1 MSQSWLITGG
11 SGFVG
16 RALIERAAKAESAA
30 SAASAARD
38 ERAATCNQRPPL
50 LRLLERRPTEPSPL
64 FESCAGDLSDPHSL
78 RRACEG
84 IDTVIHLAG
93 IAHVGSAASAEAR
106 AINLDGSLSLLRMA
120 IDAGVKRFVF
130 LSSTLSLDQSIQ
142 YGRDKH
148 AVEEALLNA
157 AAAGSIEVVILR
169 AVNIYGVGMRGNIA
183 AMIRLISSGVL
194 PPLPKLTNRLSLVGV
209 DDVVSALLLAA
220 TLEPLVPPLDPNS
233 PADPSDP
240 SVLMAKLAIRVTL
253 TDGCAYEINA
263 IEKSIY
269 DAVERSQS
277 HWRLPAVVLF
287 AASAMAEL
295 LEKLR
300 IFRSGIGLRTYRNLT
315 RDNVFDNHA
324 AKAELGFEP
333 STTFFAQIDTLV
345 RRGE

>member
-1 MSQSWLITGG
+1 MSQSWLITGS

-16 RALIERAAKAESAA
+16 RALL
-30 SAASAARD
+30 ARL
-38 ERAATCNQRPPL
+38 ATFNQRPPL
-50 LRLLERRPTEPSPL
+50 LRLLERRPTEPPAV
-64 FESCAGDLSDPHSL
+64 FQSCAGDLGDPQSL

-130 LSSTLSLDQSIQ
+130 LSSTLSSDQSIQ

-148 AVEEALLNA
+148 AVEEALLAA

-194 PPLPKLTNRLSLVGV
+194 PRLPKLTNRLSLVGV

-220 TLEPLVPPLDPNS
+220 TLDS
-233 PADPSDP
+233 PSDP

-253 TDGCAYEINA
+253 TDGCTYEINA
-263 IEKSIY
+263 IEESIY
-269 DAVERSQS
+269 DAVERSPS
-277 HWRLPAVVLF
+277 HWRLPVVLLF

-315 RDNVFDNHA
+315 RDNLFDNHSA
-324 AKAELGFEP
+324 TAELGFEP

-345 RRGE
+345 RRSE

>member
-1 MSQSWLITGG
+1 MSQSWLITGS

-16 RALIERAAKAESAA
+16 RALLTRL
-30 SAASAARD
+30 
-38 ERAATCNQRPPL
+38 ATFNQRPPL
-50 LRLLERRPTEPSPL
+50 LRLLERRPTEPPTV
-64 FESCAGDLSDPHSL
+64 FQSCAGDLGDPQSL

-120 IDAGVKRFVF
+120 IDAGVRRFVF
-130 LSSTLSLDQSIQ
+130 LSSTLSSDQSIQ

-148 AVEEALLNA
+148 AVEEALLAA

-194 PPLPKLTNRLSLVGV
+194 PRLPKLTNRLSLVGV

-220 TLEPLVPPLDPNS
+220 TLDS
-233 PADPSDP
+233 PADP

-253 TDGCAYEINA
+253 TDGCTYEINA

-269 DAVERSQS
+269 DAVERSPS
-277 HWRLPAVVLF
+277 HWRLPVVLLF

-315 RDNVFDNHA
+315 RDNLFDNHS

-333 STTFFAQIDTLV
+333 ITTFFAQVDKLV
-345 RRGE
+345 RRSE

>member
-1 MSQSWLITGG
+1 MSQSWLITGS
-11 SGFVG
+11 SGFIG
-16 RALIERAAKAESAA
+16 RALL
-30 SAASAARD
+30 ARLV
-38 ERAATCNQRPPL
+38 TFNQRPPL
-50 LRLLERRPTEPSPL
+50 LRLLERRPTEPPTV
-64 FESCAGDLSDPHSL
+64 FQSCAGDLGDPQSL

-120 IDAGVKRFVF
+120 IDAGVRRFVF
-130 LSSTLSLDQSIQ
+130 LSSTLSSDQSIQ

-148 AVEEALLNA
+148 AVEEALLAA

-194 PPLPKLTNRLSLVGV
+194 PRLPKLTNRLSLVGV

-220 TLEPLVPPLDPNS
+220 TLDS
-233 PADPSDP
+233 PADP

-253 TDGCAYEINA
+253 TDGCTYEINA

-269 DAVERSQS
+269 DAVERSPS
-277 HWRLPAVVLF
+277 HWRLPVVLLF

-315 RDNVFDNHA
+315 RDNLFDNHS

-333 STTFFAQIDTLV
+333 STTFFAQVDKLV
-345 RRGE
+345 RRSE

>member
-1 MSQSWLITGG
+1 LSQSWLITGS

-16 RALIERAAKAESAA
+16 RALL
-30 SAASAARD
+30 ARL
-38 ERAATCNQRPPL
+38 ATFNQRPPL
-50 LRLLERRPTEPSPL
+50 LRLLERRPTEPPTV
-64 FESCAGDLSDPHSL
+64 FQSCAGDLGDPQSL

-120 IDAGVKRFVF
+120 IDAGVRRFVF
-130 LSSTLSLDQSIQ
+130 LSSTLSSDQSIQ

-148 AVEEALLNA
+148 AVEEALLAA

-194 PPLPKLTNRLSLVGV
+194 PRLPKLTNRLSLVGV

-220 TLEPLVPPLDPNS
+220 TLDS
-233 PADPSDP
+233 PADP

-253 TDGCAYEINA
+253 TDGCTYEINA

-269 DAVERSQS
+269 DAVERSPS
-277 HWRLPAVVLF
+277 HWRLPVVLLF
-287 AASAMAEL
+287 TASAMAEL

-315 RDNVFDNHA
+315 RDNLFDNHS

-333 STTFFAQIDTLV
+333 STTFFAQIDKLV
-345 RRGE
+345 RRSE

>member
-1 MSQSWLITGG
+1 MSQSWLITGS

-16 RALIERAAKAESAA
+16 RALLTRL
-30 SAASAARD
+30 
-38 ERAATCNQRPPL
+38 ATFNQRPPL
-50 LRLLERRPTEPSPL
+50 LRLLERRPTEPPTV
-64 FESCAGDLSDPHSL
+64 FQSCAGDLGDPQSL

-120 IDAGVKRFVF
+120 IDAGVRRFVF
-130 LSSTLSLDQSIQ
+130 LSSTLSSDQSIR

-148 AVEEALLNA
+148 AVEEALLAA

-194 PPLPKLTNRLSLVGV
+194 PRLPKLTNRLSLVGV

-220 TLEPLVPPLDPNS
+220 TLDS
-233 PADPSDP
+233 PADP
-240 SVLMAKLAIRVTL
+240 SVLMAKLAIRVAL
-253 TDGCAYEINA
+253 TDGCTYEINA

-269 DAVERSQS
+269 DAVERSPS
-277 HWRLPAVVLF
+277 HWRLPVVLLF

-315 RDNVFDNHA
+315 RDNLFDNHS

-333 STTFFAQIDTLV
+333 STTFFAQVDKLV
-345 RRGE
+345 RRSE

>member
-1 MSQSWLITGG
+1 MSQSWLITGS

-16 RALIERAAKAESAA
+16 RALLTRL
-30 SAASAARD
+30 
-38 ERAATCNQRPPL
+38 ATFNQRPPL
-50 LRLLERRPTEPSPL
+50 LRLLERRPTEPPTV
-64 FESCAGDLSDPHSL
+64 FQSCAGDLGDPQSL

-120 IDAGVKRFVF
+120 IDTGVKRFVF
-130 LSSTLSLDQSIQ
+130 LSSTLSSDLSIQ

-148 AVEEALLNA
+148 AVEEALLAA

-194 PPLPKLTNRLSLVGV
+194 PRLPKLTNRLSLVGV

-220 TLEPLVPPLDPNS
+220 TLDS
-233 PADPSDP
+233 PADP

-253 TDGCAYEINA
+253 TDGCTYEINA

-269 DAVERSQS
+269 DAVERSPS
-277 HWRLPAVVLF
+277 HWRLPVVLLF

-315 RDNVFDNHA
+315 RDNLFDNQSA
-324 AKAELGFEP
+324 TAELGFEP
-333 STTFFAQIDTLV
+333 STTFFAQIDKLV
-345 RRGE
+345 RRSE

>member
-1 MSQSWLITGG
+1 MEVILSQSWLITGS

-16 RALIERAAKAESAA
+16 RALLTRL
-30 SAASAARD
+30 
-38 ERAATCNQRPPL
+38 ATFNQRPPL
-50 LRLLERRPTEPSPL
+50 LRLLERRPTEPPTV
-64 FESCAGDLSDPHSL
+64 FQSCAGDLGDPQSL

-120 IDAGVKRFVF
+120 IDAGVRRFVF
-130 LSSTLSLDQSIQ
+130 LSSTLSSDQSIQ

-148 AVEEALLNA
+148 AVEEALLAA

-194 PPLPKLTNRLSLVGV
+194 PRLPKLTNRLSLVGV

-220 TLEPLVPPLDPNS
+220 TLDS
-233 PADPSDP
+233 PADP

-253 TDGCAYEINA
+253 TDGCTYEINA

-269 DAVERSQS
+269 DAVERSPS
-277 HWRLPAVVLF
+277 HWRLPVVLLF

-315 RDNVFDNHA
+315 RDNLFDNHS

-333 STTFFAQIDTLV
+333 STTFFAQVDKLV
-345 RRGE
+345 RRSE

>member
-1 MSQSWLITGG
+1 MSQSWLITGS

-16 RALIERAAKAESAA
+16 RALL
-30 SAASAARD
+30 ARL
-38 ERAATCNQRPPL
+38 ATFNQRPPL
-50 LRLLERRPTEPSPL
+50 LRLLERRPTEPPTV
-64 FESCAGDLSDPHSL
+64 FQSCAGDLGDPQSL

-120 IDAGVKRFVF
+120 IDAGVRRFVF
-130 LSSTLSLDQSIQ
+130 LSSTLSSDQSIQ

-148 AVEEALLNA
+148 AVEEALLAA

-194 PPLPKLTNRLSLVGV
+194 PSLPKLTNRLSLVGV

-220 TLEPLVPPLDPNS
+220 TLDS
-233 PADPSDP
+233 PADPSA
-240 SVLMAKLAIRVTL
+240 LMAKLAIRVTL
-253 TDGCAYEINA
+253 TDGCTYEINA

-269 DAVERSQS
+269 DAVERSPS
-277 HWRLPAVVLF
+277 HWRLPIVLLF

-300 IFRSGIGLRTYRNLT
+300 IFRSGVGLRTYRNLT
-315 RDNVFDNHA
+315 RDNLFDNHS

-333 STTFFAQIDTLV
+333 STTFFAQIDKLV
-345 RRGE
+345 RRSE

>member
-1 MSQSWLITGG
+1 MSQSWLITGS

-16 RALIERAAKAESAA
+16 RALL
-30 SAASAARD
+30 ARL
-38 ERAATCNQRPPL
+38 ATFNQRPPL
-50 LRLLERRPTEPSPL
+50 LRLLERRPTEPPAV
-64 FESCAGDLSDPHSL
+64 FQSCAGDLGDPQSL

-130 LSSTLSLDQSIQ
+130 LSSTLSSDQSIQ

-148 AVEEALLNA
+148 AVEEALLAA

-194 PPLPKLTNRLSLVGV
+194 PRLPKLTNRLSLVGV

-220 TLEPLVPPLDPNS
+220 TLDS
-233 PADPSDP
+233 PSDP

-253 TDGCAYEINA
+253 TDGCTYEINA

-269 DAVERSQS
+269 DAVERSPS
-277 HWRLPAVVLF
+277 HWRLPVVLLF

-300 IFRSGIGLRTYRNLT
+300 IFRSGIGLRAYRNLT
-315 RDNVFDNHA
+315 RDNLFDNHSA
-324 AKAELGFEP
+324 TAELGFEP

-345 RRGE
+345 RRSE

>member
-1 MSQSWLITGG
+1 MSQSWLITGS

-16 RALIERAAKAESAA
+16 RTLL
-30 SAASAARD
+30 ARL
-38 ERAATCNQRPPL
+38 ATFNQRPPL
-50 LRLLERRPTEPSPL
+50 LRLLERRPTEPPTV
-64 FESCAGDLSDPHSL
+64 FQSCAGDLGDPQSL

-130 LSSTLSLDQSIQ
+130 LSSTLSSDQSIQ

-148 AVEEALLNA
+148 AVEEALLA
-157 AAAGSIEVVILR
+157 SAAAGSIEVVILR

-194 PPLPKLTNRLSLVGV
+194 PHLPKLTNRLSLVGV

-220 TLEPLVPPLDPNS
+220 TLDS
-233 PADPSDP
+233 PADPSA
-240 SVLMAKLAIRVTL
+240 LMAKLAIRVTL
-253 TDGCAYEINA
+253 TDGCTYEINA

-269 DAVERSQS
+269 DAVERSPS
-277 HWRLPAVVLF
+277 HWRLPVVLLF

-315 RDNVFDNHA
+315 RDNVFDNHS

-333 STTFFAQIDTLV
+333 STTFFAQIDKLV
-345 RRGE
+345 RRSE

>member
-1 MSQSWLITGG
+1 MSQSWLITGS

-16 RALIERAAKAESAA
+16 RALL
-30 SAASAARD
+30 ARL
-38 ERAATCNQRPPL
+38 ATFNQRPPL
-50 LRLLERRPTEPSPL
+50 LRLLERRPTEPPTV
-64 FESCAGDLSDPHSL
+64 FQSCAGDLGDPQSL

-120 IDAGVKRFVF
+120 IDAGVRRFVF
-130 LSSTLSLDQSIQ
+130 LSSTLSSDQSIQ

-148 AVEEALLNA
+148 AVEEALLA
-157 AAAGSIEVVILR
+157 SAAAGSIEVVILR

-194 PPLPKLTNRLSLVGV
+194 PRLPKLTNRLSLVSV

-220 TLEPLVPPLDPNS
+220 TLDS
-233 PADPSDP
+233 PADP

-253 TDGCAYEINA
+253 TDGCTYEINA

-269 DAVERSQS
+269 DAVERSPS
-277 HWRLPAVVLF
+277 HWRLPVVLLF

-315 RDNVFDNHA
+315 RDNLFDNHS

-333 STTFFAQIDTLV
+333 STTFFAQIDKLV
-345 RRGE
+345 RRSE

>member
-1 MSQSWLITGG
+1 MSQSWLITGS

-16 RALIERAAKAESAA
+16 RALL
-30 SAASAARD
+30 ARL
-38 ERAATCNQRPPL
+38 ATFNQRPPL
-50 LRLLERRPTEPSPL
+50 LRLLERRPTEPPAV
-64 FESCAGDLSDPHSL
+64 FQSCAGDLGDPQSL

-130 LSSTLSLDQSIQ
+130 LSSTLSSDQSIQ

-148 AVEEALLNA
+148 AVEEALLAA

-194 PPLPKLTNRLSLVGV
+194 PRLPKLTNRLSLVGV

-220 TLEPLVPPLDPNS
+220 TLDS
-233 PADPSDP
+233 PSDP

-253 TDGCAYEINA
+253 TDGCTYEINA
-263 IEKSIY
+263 IEESIY
-269 DAVERSQS
+269 DAVERSPS
-277 HWRLPAVVLF
+277 HWRLPVVLLF

-315 RDNVFDNHA
+315 RDNLFDNLSA
-324 AKAELGFEP
+324 TAELGFEP

-345 RRGE
+345 RRSE

>member
-1 MSQSWLITGG
+1 VEVILSQSWLITGS

-16 RALIERAAKAESAA
+16 RALLTRL
-30 SAASAARD
+30 
-38 ERAATCNQRPPL
+38 ATFNQRPPL
-50 LRLLERRPTEPSPL
+50 LRLLERRPTEPPTV
-64 FESCAGDLSDPHSL
+64 FQSCAGDLGDLQSL

-120 IDAGVKRFVF
+120 IDAGVRRFVF
-130 LSSTLSLDQSIQ
+130 LSSTLSSDQSIQ

-148 AVEEALLNA
+148 AVEEALLAA

-183 AMIRLISSGVL
+183 AMIRFISSGVL
-194 PPLPKLTNRLSLVGV
+194 PRLPKLTNRLSLVGV

-220 TLEPLVPPLDPNS
+220 TLDS
-233 PADPSDP
+233 PADP

-253 TDGCAYEINA
+253 TDGCTYEINA

-269 DAVERSQS
+269 DAVERSPS
-277 HWRLPAVVLF
+277 HWRLPVVLLF

-315 RDNVFDNHA
+315 RDNLFDNHS

-333 STTFFAQIDTLV
+333 STTFFAQIDKLV
-345 RRGE
+345 RRSE

>member
-1 MSQSWLITGG
+1 LSQSWLITGS

-16 RALIERAAKAESAA
+16 RALL
-30 SAASAARD
+30 ARL
-38 ERAATCNQRPPL
+38 ATFNQRPPL
-50 LRLLERRPTEPSPL
+50 LRLLERRPTEPPTV
-64 FESCAGDLSDPHSL
+64 FQSCAGDLGDPQSL

-120 IDAGVKRFVF
+120 IDAGVRRFVF
-130 LSSTLSLDQSIQ
+130 LSSTLSSDQSIQ

-148 AVEEALLNA
+148 AVEEALLAA

-194 PPLPKLTNRLSLVGV
+194 PRLPKLTNRLSLVGV

-220 TLEPLVPPLDPNS
+220 TLDS
-233 PADPSDP
+233 PADPSA
-240 SVLMAKLAIRVTL
+240 LMAKLAIRVTL
-253 TDGCAYEINA
+253 TDGCTYEINA

-269 DAVERSQS
+269 DAVERSPS
-277 HWRLPAVVLF
+277 HWRLPV
-287 AASAMAEL
+287 AAAMPLPRAATTNATFCA
-295 LEKLR
+295 R
-300 IFRSGIGLRTYRNLT
+300 RCVSLT
-315 RDNVFDNHA
+315 
-324 AKAELGFEP
+324 KTGGSYFEP
-333 STTFFAQIDTLV
+333 VLAHYWQQRV
-345 RRGE
+345 RRSCVAYKARHF

>member
-1 MSQSWLITGG
+1 MSQSWLITGS

-16 RALIERAAKAESAA
+16 RALL
-30 SAASAARD
+30 ARL
-38 ERAATCNQRPPL
+38 ATFNQRPPL
-50 LRLLERRPTEPSPL
+50 LRLLERRPTEPPTV
-64 FESCAGDLSDPHSL
+64 FQSCAGDLGDPQSL

-120 IDAGVKRFVF
+120 IDAGVRRFVF
-130 LSSTLSLDQSIQ
+130 LSSTLSSDQSIQ

-148 AVEEALLNA
+148 AVEEALLAA

-169 AVNIYGVGMRGNIA
+169 AVNIYGMGMRGNIA

-194 PPLPKLTNRLSLVGV
+194 PRLPKLTNRLSLVGV

-220 TLEPLVPPLDPNS
+220 TLDS
-233 PADPSDP
+233 PADPSA
-240 SVLMAKLAIRVTL
+240 LMAKLAIRVTL
-253 TDGCAYEINA
+253 TDGCTYEINA

-269 DAVERSQS
+269 DAVERSPS
-277 HWRLPAVVLF
+277 HWRLPVVLLF

-315 RDNVFDNHA
+315 RDNLFDNHS

-333 STTFFAQIDTLV
+333 STTFFAQVDKLV
-345 RRGE
+345 RRSE

>member
-1 MSQSWLITGG
+1 MSQSWLITGS

-16 RALIERAAKAESAA
+16 RALL
-30 SAASAARD
+30 ARL
-38 ERAATCNQRPPL
+38 ATFNQRPPL
-50 LRLLERRPTEPSPL
+50 LRLLERRPTEPPTV
-64 FESCAGDLSDPHSL
+64 FQSCAGDLGDPQSL

-148 AVEEALLNA
+148 AVEEALLAA

-220 TLEPLVPPLDPNS
+220 TLDS
-233 PADPSDP
+233 PADPSA
-240 SVLMAKLAIRVTL
+240 LMAKLAIRVTL
-253 TDGCAYEINA
+253 TDGCTYEINA

-269 DAVERSQS
+269 DAVERSPS
-277 HWRLPAVVLF
+277 HWRLPVVLLF

-315 RDNVFDNHA
+315 RDNVFDNHS

-333 STTFFAQIDTLV
+333 STTFFAQIDKLV
-345 RRGE
+345 RRSE

>member
-1 MSQSWLITGG
+1 LSQSWLITGS

-16 RALIERAAKAESAA
+16 RALLTRL
-30 SAASAARD
+30 
-38 ERAATCNQRPPL
+38 ATFNQRPPL
-50 LRLLERRPTEPSPL
+50 LRLLERRPTEPPTV
-64 FESCAGDLSDPHSL
+64 FQSCAGDLGDPQSL

-120 IDAGVKRFVF
+120 IDAGVRRFVF
-130 LSSTLSLDQSIQ
+130 LSSTLSSDQSIQ

-148 AVEEALLNA
+148 AVEEALLAA

-194 PPLPKLTNRLSLVGV
+194 PRLPKLTNRLSLVGV

-220 TLEPLVPPLDPNS
+220 TLDS
-233 PADPSDP
+233 PADP

-253 TDGCAYEINA
+253 TDGCTYEINA

-269 DAVERSQS
+269 DAVERSPS
-277 HWRLPAVVLF
+277 HWRLPVVLLF

-315 RDNVFDNHA
+315 RDNLFDNHSA
-324 AKAELGFEP
+324 TAELGFEP
-333 STTFFAQIDTLV
+333 STTFFAQIDKLV
-345 RRGE
+345 RRSE

>member
-1 MSQSWLITGG
+1 MSQSWLITGS

-16 RALIERAAKAESAA
+16 RALL
-30 SAASAARD
+30 ARL
-38 ERAATCNQRPPL
+38 ATFNQRPPL
-50 LRLLERRPTEPSPL
+50 LRLLERRPTEPPTV
-64 FESCAGDLSDPHSL
+64 FQSCAGDLGDPQSL

-120 IDAGVKRFVF
+120 IDAGVRRFVF
-130 LSSTLSLDQSIQ
+130 LSSTLSSDQSIQ

-148 AVEEALLNA
+148 AVEEALLAA

-194 PPLPKLTNRLSLVGV
+194 PRLPKLTNRLSLVGV

-220 TLEPLVPPLDPNS
+220 TLDS
-233 PADPSDP
+233 PADP

-253 TDGCAYEINA
+253 TDGCTYEINA

-269 DAVERSQS
+269 DAVERSPS
-277 HWRLPAVVLF
+277 HWRLPVVLLF
-287 AASAMAEL
+287 AASAMVEL

-315 RDNVFDNHA
+315 RDNLFDNHS

-333 STTFFAQIDTLV
+333 STTSFAQVDKLV
-345 RRGE
+345 RRSE

>member
-1 MSQSWLITGG
+1 MSQSWLITGS

-16 RALIERAAKAESAA
+16 RALL
-30 SAASAARD
+30 ARL
-38 ERAATCNQRPPL
+38 ATFNQRPPL
-50 LRLLERRPTEPSPL
+50 LRLLERRPTEPPTV
-64 FESCAGDLSDPHSL
+64 FQSCAGDLGDPQSL

-120 IDAGVKRFVF
+120 IDAGVRRFVF
-130 LSSTLSLDQSIQ
+130 LSSTLSSDQSIQ

-148 AVEEALLNA
+148 AVEEALLAA
-157 AAAGSIEVVILR
+157 AAAGSSEVVILR
-169 AVNIYGVGMRGNIA
+169 TVNIYGVGMRGNIA

-194 PPLPKLTNRLSLVGV
+194 PRLPKLTNRLSLVGV

-220 TLEPLVPPLDPNS
+220 TLDS
-233 PADPSDP
+233 PADPSA
-240 SVLMAKLAIRVTL
+240 LMAKLAIRVTL
-253 TDGCAYEINA
+253 TDGCTYEINA

-269 DAVERSQS
+269 DAVERSPS
-277 HWRLPAVVLF
+277 HWRLPVVLLF

-315 RDNVFDNHA
+315 RDNLFDNHS

-333 STTFFAQIDTLV
+333 STTFFAQIDKLV
-345 RRGE
+345 RRSE

>member
-1 MSQSWLITGG
+1 MSQSWLITGS

-16 RALIERAAKAESAA
+16 RALL
-30 SAASAARD
+30 ARL
-38 ERAATCNQRPPL
+38 ATFNQRPPL
-50 LRLLERRPTEPSPL
+50 LRLLERRPTEPPTV
-64 FESCAGDLSDPHSL
+64 FQSCAGDLGDPQSL

-120 IDAGVKRFVF
+120 IDAGVRRFVF
-130 LSSTLSLDQSIQ
+130 LSSTLSSDQSIQ

-148 AVEEALLNA
+148 AVEEALLAA

-194 PPLPKLTNRLSLVGV
+194 PRLPKLTNRLSLVGV

-220 TLEPLVPPLDPNS
+220 TLDS
-233 PADPSDP
+233 PADP

-253 TDGCAYEINA
+253 TDGCTYEINA

-269 DAVERSQS
+269 DAVERSPS
-277 HWRLPAVVLF
+277 HWRLPVVLLF
-287 AASAMAEL
+287 VASAMAEL

-315 RDNVFDNHA
+315 RDNLFDNHS

-333 STTFFAQIDTLV
+333 STTFFAQIDKLV
-345 RRGE
+345 RRSE

>member
-1 MSQSWLITGG
+1 MSQSWLITGS

-16 RALIERAAKAESAA
+16 RALLTRL
-30 SAASAARD
+30 
-38 ERAATCNQRPPL
+38 ATFNQRPPL
-50 LRLLERRPTEPSPL
+50 LRLLERRPTEPPTV
-64 FESCAGDLSDPHSL
+64 FQSCAGDLGDPQSL

-120 IDAGVKRFVF
+120 IDAGVRRFVF
-130 LSSTLSLDQSIQ
+130 LSSTLSSDQSIQ

-148 AVEEALLNA
+148 AVEEALLAA

-194 PPLPKLTNRLSLVGV
+194 PRLPKLTNRLSLVGV

-220 TLEPLVPPLDPNS
+220 TLDS
-233 PADPSDP
+233 PADP

-253 TDGCAYEINA
+253 TDGCTYEINA

-269 DAVERSQS
+269 DAVERSPS
-277 HWRLPAVVLF
+277 HWRLPVVLLF

-315 RDNVFDNHA
+315 RDNVFDNHS

-333 STTFFAQIDTLV
+333 STTFFAQVDKLV
-345 RRGE
+345 RRSE

>member
-1 MSQSWLITGG
+1 MSQSWLITGS

-16 RALIERAAKAESAA
+16 RALLTRL
-30 SAASAARD
+30 
-38 ERAATCNQRPPL
+38 ATFNQRPPL
-50 LRLLERRPTEPSPL
+50 LRLLERRPTEPPTL
-64 FESCAGDLSDPHSL
+64 FQSCAGDLGDPQSL

-120 IDAGVKRFVF
+120 IDAGVRRFVF
-130 LSSTLSLDQSIQ
+130 LSSTLSSDQSIQ

-148 AVEEALLNA
+148 AVEEALLAA

-183 AMIRLISSGVL
+183 AMIRFISSGVL
-194 PPLPKLTNRLSLVGV
+194 PRLPKLTNRLSLVGV

-220 TLEPLVPPLDPNS
+220 TLDS
-233 PADPSDP
+233 PADPSA
-240 SVLMAKLAIRVTL
+240 LMAKLAIRVTL
-253 TDGCAYEINA
+253 TDGCTYEINA

-269 DAVERSQS
+269 DAVERSPS
-277 HWRLPAVVLF
+277 HWRLPVVLLF

-315 RDNVFDNHA
+315 RDNLFDNHS

-333 STTFFAQIDTLV
+333 STTFFAQVDKLV
-345 RRGE
+345 RRSE

>member
-1 MSQSWLITGG
+1 LSHAWLITGG

-16 RALIERAAKAESAA
+16 KALLARLAA
-30 SAASAARD
+30 S
-38 ERAATCNQRPPL
+38 EKRPET
-50 LRLLERRPTEPSPL
+50 LRLLVRQPGDAPV
-64 FESCAGDLSDPHSL
+64 FQSCAGDLGDPQSL

-120 IDAGVKRFVF
+120 IDAGVRRFVF
-130 LSSTLSLDQSIQ
+130 LSSTLSSDQSIQ

-148 AVEEALLNA
+148 AVEEALLAA

-194 PPLPKLTNRLSLVGV
+194 PRLPKLTNRLSLVGV

-220 TLEPLVPPLDPNS
+220 TLDS
-233 PADPSDP
+233 PADPSA
-240 SVLMAKLAIRVTL
+240 LMAKLAIRVTL
-253 TDGCAYEINA
+253 TDGCTYEINA

-269 DAVERSQS
+269 DSCRAIAVT
-277 HWRLPAVVLF
+277 L
-287 AASAMAEL
+287 AASCCVTI
-295 LEKLR
+295 R
-300 IFRSGIGLRTYRNLT
+300 GLGDGGT
-315 RDNVFDNHA
+315 
-324 AKAELGFEP
+324 
-333 STTFFAQIDTLV
+333 S
-345 RRGE
+345 

>member
-1 MSQSWLITGG
+1 MSQSWLITGS

-16 RALIERAAKAESAA
+16 RALL
-30 SAASAARD
+30 ARL
-38 ERAATCNQRPPL
+38 ATFNQRPPL
-50 LRLLERRPTEPSPL
+50 LRLLERRPTEPPTV
-64 FESCAGDLSDPHSL
+64 FQSCAGDLGDPQSL

-120 IDAGVKRFVF
+120 IDAGVRRFVF
-130 LSSTLSLDQSIQ
+130 LSSTLSSDQSIQ

-148 AVEEALLNA
+148 AVEEALLAA

-194 PPLPKLTNRLSLVGV
+194 PRLPKLANRLSLVGV

-220 TLEPLVPPLDPNS
+220 TLDS
-233 PADPSDP
+233 PADPSA
-240 SVLMAKLAIRVTL
+240 LMAKLAIRVTL
-253 TDGCAYEINA
+253 TDGCTYEINA

-269 DAVERSQS
+269 DAVERSPS
-277 HWRLPAVVLF
+277 HWRLPVVLLF

-315 RDNVFDNHA
+315 RDNLFDNHS

-333 STTFFAQIDTLV
+333 STTFFAQIDKLV
-345 RRGE
+345 RRSE

>member
-1 MSQSWLITGG
+1 MSQSWLITGS

-16 RALIERAAKAESAA
+16 RALLTRL
-30 SAASAARD
+30 
-38 ERAATCNQRPPL
+38 ATFNQRPPL
-50 LRLLERRPTEPSPL
+50 LRLLERRPTEPPTV
-64 FESCAGDLSDPHSL
+64 FQSCAGDLGDPQSL

-120 IDAGVKRFVF
+120 IDAGVRRFVF
-130 LSSTLSLDQSIQ
+130 LSSTLSSDQSIQ

-148 AVEEALLNA
+148 AVEEALLAA

-194 PPLPKLTNRLSLVGV
+194 PRLPKLTNRLSLVGV

-220 TLEPLVPPLDPNS
+220 TLDS
-233 PADPSDP
+233 PADP

-253 TDGCAYEINA
+253 TDGCTYEINA

-269 DAVERSQS
+269 DAVERSPS
-277 HWRLPAVVLF
+277 HWRLPVVLLF

-315 RDNVFDNHA
+315 RDNLFDNHS

-333 STTFFAQIDTLV
+333 STTFFAQIDKLV
-345 RRGE
+345 RRSE

>member
-1 MSQSWLITGG
+1 MSQSWLITGS

-16 RALIERAAKAESAA
+16 RALL
-30 SAASAARD
+30 ARL
-38 ERAATCNQRPPL
+38 ATFNQRPPL
-50 LRLLERRPTEPSPL
+50 LRLLERRPTEPPAV
-64 FESCAGDLSDPHSL
+64 FQSCAGDLGDPQSL

-130 LSSTLSLDQSIQ
+130 LSSTLSSDQSIQ

-148 AVEEALLNA
+148 AVEEALLAA

-194 PPLPKLTNRLSLVGV
+194 PRLPKLTNRLSLVGV

-220 TLEPLVPPLDPNS
+220 TLDS
-233 PADPSDP
+233 PSDP

-253 TDGCAYEINA
+253 TDGCTYEINA

-269 DAVERSQS
+269 DAVERSPS
-277 HWRLPAVVLF
+277 HWRLPVVLLF
-287 AASAMAEL
+287 AASAMVEL

-315 RDNVFDNHA
+315 RDNLFDNQSA
-324 AKAELGFEP
+324 TAELGFEP

-345 RRGE
+345 RRSE

>member
-1 MSQSWLITGG
+1 MSQSWLITGS

-16 RALIERAAKAESAA
+16 RALL
-30 SAASAARD
+30 ARL
-38 ERAATCNQRPPL
+38 ATFNQRPPL
-50 LRLLERRPTEPSPL
+50 LRLLERRPTEPPTV
-64 FESCAGDLSDPHSL
+64 FQSCAGDLGDPQSL

-120 IDAGVKRFVF
+120 IDAGVRRFVF
-130 LSSTLSLDQSIQ
+130 LSSTLSSDQSIQ

-148 AVEEALLNA
+148 AVEEALLAA

-194 PPLPKLTNRLSLVGV
+194 PRLPKLTNRLSLVGV

-220 TLEPLVPPLDPNS
+220 TLDS
-233 PADPSDP
+233 PADPSA
-240 SVLMAKLAIRVTL
+240 LMAKLAIRVTL
-253 TDGCAYEINA
+253 TDGCTYEINA

-269 DAVERSQS
+269 DAVERSPS
-277 HWRLPAVVLF
+277 HWRLPVVLLF
-287 AASAMAEL
+287 AASAIAEL

-315 RDNVFDNHA
+315 RDNLFDNHS

-333 STTFFAQIDTLV
+333 STTFFAQIDKLV
-345 RRGE
+345 RRCE

>member
-1 MSQSWLITGG
+1 MSQSWLITGS

-16 RALIERAAKAESAA
+16 RALLTRL
-30 SAASAARD
+30 
-38 ERAATCNQRPPL
+38 ATFNQRPPL
-50 LRLLERRPTEPSPL
+50 LRLLERRPTEPPTV
-64 FESCAGDLSDPHSL
+64 FQSCAGDLGDPQSL

-120 IDAGVKRFVF
+120 IDAGVRRFVF
-130 LSSTLSLDQSIQ
+130 LSSTLSSDQSIQ

-148 AVEEALLNA
+148 AVEEALLAA

-194 PPLPKLTNRLSLVGV
+194 PRLPKLTNRLSLVGV

-220 TLEPLVPPLDPNS
+220 TLDS
-233 PADPSDP
+233 PADP

-253 TDGCAYEINA
+253 TDGCTYEINA

-269 DAVERSQS
+269 DAVERSPS
-277 HWRLPAVVLF
+277 HWRLPVVLLF
-287 AASAMAEL
+287 VASAMAEL

-315 RDNVFDNHA
+315 RDNLFDNHS

-333 STTFFAQIDTLV
+333 STTFFAQIDKLV
-345 RRGE
+345 RRSE

>member
-1 MSQSWLITGG
+1 MSQSWLITGS

-16 RALIERAAKAESAA
+16 RTLL
-30 SAASAARD
+30 ARL
-38 ERAATCNQRPPL
+38 ATFNQRPPL
-50 LRLLERRPTEPSPL
+50 LRLLERRPTEPPTV
-64 FESCAGDLSDPHSL
+64 FQSCAGDLGDPQSL

-120 IDAGVKRFVF
+120 IDAGVRRFVF
-130 LSSTLSLDQSIQ
+130 LSSTLSSDQSIQ

-148 AVEEALLNA
+148 AVEEALLAA

-183 AMIRLISSGVL
+183 AMIRIISSGVL
-194 PPLPKLTNRLSLVGV
+194 PRLPKLTNRLSLVGV

-220 TLEPLVPPLDPNS
+220 TLDS
-233 PADPSDP
+233 PADPSA
-240 SVLMAKLAIRVTL
+240 LMAKLAIRVTL
-253 TDGCAYEINA
+253 TDGCTYEINA

-269 DAVERSQS
+269 DAVERSPS
-277 HWRLPAVVLF
+277 HWRLPVVLLF

-315 RDNVFDNHA
+315 RDNLFDNHS

-333 STTFFAQIDTLV
+333 STTFFAQIDKLV
-345 RRGE
+345 RRSE

>member
-1 MSQSWLITGG
+1 MSQSWLITGS

-16 RALIERAAKAESAA
+16 RALL
-30 SAASAARD
+30 ARL
-38 ERAATCNQRPPL
+38 ATFNQRPPL
-50 LRLLERRPTEPSPL
+50 LRLLERRPTEPPAV
-64 FESCAGDLSDPHSL
+64 FQSCAGDLGDPQSL

-130 LSSTLSLDQSIQ
+130 LSSTLSSDQSIQ

-148 AVEEALLNA
+148 AVEEALLAA

-194 PPLPKLTNRLSLVGV
+194 PRLPKLTNRLSLVGV

-220 TLEPLVPPLDPNS
+220 TLDS
-233 PADPSDP
+233 PADPSA
-240 SVLMAKLAIRVTL
+240 LMAKLAIRVTL
-253 TDGCAYEINA
+253 TDGCTYEINA

-269 DAVERSQS
+269 DAVERSPS
-277 HWRLPAVVLF
+277 HWRLPIVLLF

-315 RDNVFDNHA
+315 RDNLFDNHSA
-324 AKAELGFEP
+324 TAELGFEP

-345 RRGE
+345 RRSE

>member
-1 MSQSWLITGG
+1 MSQSWLITGS

-16 RALIERAAKAESAA
+16 RALL
-30 SAASAARD
+30 ARL
-38 ERAATCNQRPPL
+38 ATFNQRPPL
-50 LRLLERRPTEPSPL
+50 LRLLERRPTEPPVV
-64 FESCAGDLSDPHSL
+64 FQSCAGDLGDPQSL

-130 LSSTLSLDQSIQ
+130 LSSTLSSDQSIQ

-148 AVEEALLNA
+148 AVEEALLAA

-194 PPLPKLTNRLSLVGV
+194 PRLPKLTNRLSLVGV

-220 TLEPLVPPLDPNS
+220 TLDS
-233 PADPSDP
+233 PSDP

-253 TDGCAYEINA
+253 TDGCTYEINA

-269 DAVERSQS
+269 DAVERSPS
-277 HWRLPAVVLF
+277 HWRLPIVLLF

-315 RDNVFDNHA
+315 RDNLFDNHSA
-324 AKAELGFEP
+324 TAELGFEP

-345 RRGE
+345 RRSE

>member
-1 MSQSWLITGG
+1 MSQSWLITGS

-16 RALIERAAKAESAA
+16 RALLTRL
-30 SAASAARD
+30 
-38 ERAATCNQRPPL
+38 ATFNQRPPL
-50 LRLLERRPTEPSPL
+50 LRLLERRPTEPPTV
-64 FESCAGDLSDPHSL
+64 FQSCAGDLGDLQSL

-120 IDAGVKRFVF
+120 IDAGVRRFVF
-130 LSSTLSLDQSIQ
+130 LSSTLSSDQSIQ

-148 AVEEALLNA
+148 AVEEALLTA

-194 PPLPKLTNRLSLVGV
+194 PRLPKLTNRLSLVGV

-220 TLEPLVPPLDPNS
+220 TLDS
-233 PADPSDP
+233 PTDL

-253 TDGCAYEINA
+253 TDGCTYEINA

-269 DAVERSQS
+269 DAVERSPS
-277 HWRLPAVVLF
+277 HWRLPVVLLF

-315 RDNVFDNHA
+315 RDNLFDNHS

-333 STTFFAQIDTLV
+333 STTFFAQIDKLV
-345 RRGE
+345 RRSE

>member
-1 MSQSWLITGG
+1 MSQSWLITGS

-16 RALIERAAKAESAA
+16 RALLTRL
-30 SAASAARD
+30 
-38 ERAATCNQRPPL
+38 ATFNQRPPL
-50 LRLLERRPTEPSPL
+50 LRLLERRPTEPPTV
-64 FESCAGDLSDPHSL
+64 FQSCAGDLGDPQSL

-120 IDAGVKRFVF
+120 IDAGVRRFVF
-130 LSSTLSLDQSIQ
+130 LSSTLSSDQSIQ

-148 AVEEALLNA
+148 AVEEALLAA

-194 PPLPKLTNRLSLVGV
+194 PRLPKLTNRLSLVGV

-220 TLEPLVPPLDPNS
+220 TLDS
-233 PADPSDP
+233 PADPSA
-240 SVLMAKLAIRVTL
+240 LMAKLAIRVTL
-253 TDGCAYEINA
+253 TDGCTYEINA

-269 DAVERSQS
+269 DAVERSPS
-277 HWRLPAVVLF
+277 HWRLPVVLLF

-315 RDNVFDNHA
+315 RDNLFDNHS

-333 STTFFAQIDTLV
+333 STTFFAQVDKLV
-345 RRGE
+345 RRSE

>member
-1 MSQSWLITGG
+1 LSQSWLITGS

-16 RALIERAAKAESAA
+16 RALL
-30 SAASAARD
+30 ARL
-38 ERAATCNQRPPL
+38 ATFNQRPPL
-50 LRLLERRPTEPSPL
+50 LRLLERRPTEPPTV
-64 FESCAGDLSDPHSL
+64 FQSCAGDLGDPQSL

-120 IDAGVKRFVF
+120 IDAGVRRFVF
-130 LSSTLSLDQSIQ
+130 LSSTLSSDQSIQ

-148 AVEEALLNA
+148 AVEEALLAA

-194 PPLPKLTNRLSLVGV
+194 PRLPKLTNRLSLVGV

-220 TLEPLVPPLDPNS
+220 TLDS
-233 PADPSDP
+233 PADPSA
-240 SVLMAKLAIRVTL
+240 LMAKLAIRVTL
-253 TDGCAYEINA
+253 TDGCTYEINA

-269 DAVERSQS
+269 DAVERSPS
-277 HWRLPAVVLF
+277 HWRLPVVLLF

-300 IFRSGIGLRTYRNLT
+300 IFRSGVGLRTYRNLT
-315 RDNVFDNHA
+315 RDNLFDNHS

-333 STTFFAQIDTLV
+333 STTFFAQIDKLV
-345 RRGE
+345 RRSE

>member
-1 MSQSWLITGG
+1 MSQSWLITGS

-16 RALIERAAKAESAA
+16 RALLTRL
-30 SAASAARD
+30 
-38 ERAATCNQRPPL
+38 ATFNQRPPL
-50 LRLLERRPTEPSPL
+50 LRLLERRPTEPPTV
-64 FESCAGDLSDPHSL
+64 FQSCAGDLGDPQSL

-120 IDAGVKRFVF
+120 IDAGVRRFVF
-130 LSSTLSLDQSIQ
+130 LSSTLSSDQSIQ

-148 AVEEALLNA
+148 AVEEALLAA

-194 PPLPKLTNRLSLVGV
+194 PRLPKLTNRLSLVGV

-220 TLEPLVPPLDPNS
+220 TLDS
-233 PADPSDP
+233 PADP

-253 TDGCAYEINA
+253 TDGCTYEINA

-269 DAVERSQS
+269 DAVERSPS
-277 HWRLPAVVLF
+277 HWRLPVVLLF

-315 RDNVFDNHA
+315 RDNLFDNHL

-333 STTFFAQIDTLV
+333 STTFFAQVDKLV
-345 RRGE
+345 RRSE

>member
-1 MSQSWLITGG
+1 MEVILSQSWLITGS

-16 RALIERAAKAESAA
+16 RALL
-30 SAASAARD
+30 ARL
-38 ERAATCNQRPPL
+38 ATFNQRPPL
-50 LRLLERRPTEPSPL
+50 LRLLERRPTEPPTV
-64 FESCAGDLSDPHSL
+64 FQSCAGDLGDPQSL

-120 IDAGVKRFVF
+120 IDAGVRRFVF
-130 LSSTLSLDQSIQ
+130 LSSTLSSDQSIQ

-148 AVEEALLNA
+148 AVEEALLAA

-194 PPLPKLTNRLSLVGV
+194 PRLPKLTNRLSLVGV

-220 TLEPLVPPLDPNS
+220 TLDS
-233 PADPSDP
+233 PADPSA
-240 SVLMAKLAIRVTL
+240 LMAKFAIRVTL
-253 TDGCAYEINA
+253 TDGCTYEINA

-269 DAVERSQS
+269 DAVERSPS
-277 HWRLPAVVLF
+277 HWRLPVVLLF

-315 RDNVFDNHA
+315 RDNLFDNHS

-333 STTFFAQIDTLV
+333 STTFFAQIDKLV
-345 RRGE
+345 RRSE

>member
-1 MSQSWLITGG
+1 MSQSWLITGS

-16 RALIERAAKAESAA
+16 RALL
-30 SAASAARD
+30 ARL
-38 ERAATCNQRPPL
+38 ATFNQRPPL
-50 LRLLERRPTEPSPL
+50 LRLLERRPTEPPTV
-64 FESCAGDLSDPHSL
+64 FQSCAGDLGDPQSL

-120 IDAGVKRFVF
+120 IDAGVRRFVF
-130 LSSTLSLDQSIQ
+130 LSSTLSSDQSIQ

-148 AVEEALLNA
+148 AVEEALLAA

-194 PPLPKLTNRLSLVGV
+194 PRLPKLTNRLSLVGV

-220 TLEPLVPPLDPNS
+220 TLDS
-233 PADPSDP
+233 PADPSA
-240 SVLMAKLAIRVTL
+240 LMAKLAIRVTL
-253 TDGCAYEINA
+253 TDGCTYEINA

-269 DAVERSQS
+269 DAVERSPS
-277 HWRLPAVVLF
+277 HWRLPVVLLF

-315 RDNVFDNHA
+315 RDNVFDNHS

-333 STTFFAQIDTLV
+333 STTFFAQIDKLV
-345 RRGE
+345 RRSE

>member
-1 MSQSWLITGG
+1 MSQSWLITGS

-16 RALIERAAKAESAA
+16 RALL
-30 SAASAARD
+30 ARL
-38 ERAATCNQRPPL
+38 ATFNQRPPL
-50 LRLLERRPTEPSPL
+50 LRLLERRPTEPPTV
-64 FESCAGDLSDPHSL
+64 FQSCAGDLGDPQSL

-120 IDAGVKRFVF
+120 IDAGVRRFVF
-130 LSSTLSLDQSIQ
+130 LSSTLSSDQSIQ

-148 AVEEALLNA
+148 AVEEALLAA

-194 PPLPKLTNRLSLVGV
+194 PRLPKLTNRLSLVGV

-220 TLEPLVPPLDPNS
+220 TLDS
-233 PADPSDP
+233 PADPSA
-240 SVLMAKLAIRVTL
+240 LMAKLAIRVTL
-253 TDGCAYEINA
+253 TDGCTYEINA

-269 DAVERSQS
+269 DAVERSPS
-277 HWRLPAVVLF
+277 HWRLPVVLF
-287 AASAMAEL
+287 FAASVMAEL

-315 RDNVFDNHA
+315 RDNLFDNHS

-333 STTFFAQIDTLV
+333 STTFFAQVDKLV
-345 RRGE
+345 RRSE